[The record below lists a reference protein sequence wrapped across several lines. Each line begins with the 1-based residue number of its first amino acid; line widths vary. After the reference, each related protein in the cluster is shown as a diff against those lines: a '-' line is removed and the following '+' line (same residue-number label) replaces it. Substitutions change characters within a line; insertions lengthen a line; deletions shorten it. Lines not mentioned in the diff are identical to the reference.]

1 MSWFRKLNPR
11 AYDKGMALFK
21 KVSVPV
27 QSFFKKGGDGQR
39 ILDDVSHYMGHG
51 ARVLKD
57 INREA
62 NKVIESDI
70 IRHLI
75 GLGNQEDGRKAMAAV
90 RGVNQAIGLAGGL
103 TDIGAGI
110 TNRGNYRGSS
120 GDVMT
125 NLLER
130 GKTAYDLGKTGN
142 EIRFE

>member
-1 MSWFRKLNPR
+1 
-11 AYDKGMALFK
+11 
-21 KVSVPV
+21 
-27 QSFFKKGGDGQR
+27 
-39 ILDDVSHYMGHG
+39 MGHD

-57 INREA
+57 IHREA
-62 NKVIESDI
+62 NKVIESDV

-125 NLLER
+125 NLLKR